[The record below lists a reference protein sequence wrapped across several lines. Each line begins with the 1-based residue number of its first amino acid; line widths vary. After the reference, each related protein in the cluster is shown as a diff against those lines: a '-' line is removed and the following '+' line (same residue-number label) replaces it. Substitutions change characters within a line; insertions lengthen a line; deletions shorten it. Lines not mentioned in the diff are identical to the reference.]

1 MDQTSWNYSLN
12 QQNLLVTGFKAWLI
26 LTAKGLKAA
35 PFTGHAAGWECACPL
50 CRDLAPLPSV
60 EKLGWDF
67 STMGFVSEQRA
78 AMGALAHKGFAALP
92 LLELIAKCLCE
103 CKTVLYQMLE
113 NCTCDYDSGCSIM
126 SSKISTEKHTEKR
139 APIQISEL

>member
-26 LTAKGLKAA
+26 LTVKGLKAA
-35 PFTGHAAGWECACPL
+35 PFSGHAAGWECDCPL
-50 CRDLAPLPSV
+50 GRDLAPLPSV

-67 STMGFVSEQRA
+67 NTMGFVSEHRTV
-78 AMGALAHKGFAALP
+78 MGALAHKGFAVLP

-103 CKTVLYQMLE
+103 CKTVLHQMLE
-113 NCTCDYDSGCSIM
+113 NCTCYYDSGCSIM
-126 SSKISTEKHTEKR
+126 SSKISIEKHTEKR